1 MERLNIGEVV
11 TIEGDK
17 EFICFHRIEDNGK
30 SYVYMMSNFKP
41 VEVFFAEE
49 IIDGEQLRLEKV
61 VSQEVKMRLMNLF
74 KESADRKSKEPE
86 KEPEVIKTLDGTI
99 HKEGISPGEE
109 IELENAGTFLCCKK
123 MRDGDQEYLGLVS
136 KSNLRKV
143 VFAKETT
150 VDGIW
155 SVEMITDPALIQRLA
170 QLYKAN
176 PWETIKQLF
185 KRKPK
190 KKN

>member
-1 MERLNIGEVV
+1 MERLSIGEVV
-11 TIEGDK
+11 TLEDNK
-17 EFICFHRIEDNGK
+17 EFICFHRIEDSGK

-61 VSQEVKMRLMNLF
+61 GSVEEKKRLLRLF
-74 KESADRKSKEPE
+74 KESAGETSENSQE
-86 KEPEVIKTLDGTI
+86 EPEVIKTLDGTI
-99 HKEGISPGEE
+99 HEEGISPGEE

>member
-1 MERLNIGEVV
+1 MERLSIGEVV
-11 TIEGDK
+11 TLEGDK

-49 IIDGEQLRLEKV
+49 IIAGEQLRLEKV
-61 VSQEVKMRLMNLF
+61 VSAEEKERLLRLF
-74 KESADRKSKEPE
+74 KESAGGSSENSQE
-86 KEPEVIKTLDGTI
+86 EPEVIKTLDGTI
-99 HKEGISPGEE
+99 HEEGISPGEE

-155 SVEMITDPALIQRLA
+155 SVEMITDPALIHRLA
-170 QLYKAN
+170 QLYRAN

>member
-1 MERLNIGEVV
+1 MTDKALRKLSRKDLLDLLLDQAKELELLRSELNQAN
-11 TIEGDK
+11 K
-17 EFICFHRIEDNGK
+17 
-30 SYVYMMSNFKP
+30 
-41 VEVFFAEE
+41 
-49 IIDGEQLRLEKV
+49 QLA
-61 VSQEVKMRLMNLF
+61 N
-74 KESADRKSKEPE
+74 RK
-86 KEPEVIKTLDGTI
+86 
-99 HKEGISPGEE
+99 